1 MPILPRLLPRRVAR
15 LAAALLLALA
25 APLAAAHADGLTL
38 RRVMLSAAGVGYFE
52 YAAEVTGNAELGLDV
67 PLGQVDD
74 VLASLVVFDADGRVA
89 GVSLPGADGEA
100 AAFAGVPFGPP
111 ALDSALAYLNALQG
125 VELSVQGP
133 RPMTGRLLRAEPEP
147 MGEDEPPRT
156 RVTLLT
162 AQGLQQFVLEEAE
175 GVQVA
180 DPALRTRID
189 AAVAA
194 LRGQAAQ
201 EVRHLTLRTEG
212 NGARSLRLAYVAA
225 APLWKTTYRL
235 VLPDA
240 TGDKARLQAWAVF
253 ENVSGTDWNGVE
265 LALQYGNPV
274 TFRQALYRTYFVERP
289 QVPVEVLGRIL
300 PDVDFG
306 AHPVAAAAA
315 PAPAPSGAP
324 ATLAFRK
331 SAAPMAPAMA
341 EPASEAATTE
351 AAESTVFRLPGPVVL
366 GAGQTATLPILDRSV
381 PASRV
386 WLVQEGRPHPLAAV
400 RLVNDT
406 GASLPAGVLTLYD
419 LGAPTP
425 PSPAMR
431 GSAACRPAAAGCS
444 RSRRIC
450 APALTGAPRARPRC
464 ASLTAAAGV
473 LHIHAP
479 RRTTLRITLTAP
491 PTEARALLLEI
502 PRRDDSTLVP
512 EGGSSRG
519 RNRRRLA
526 RSGRLSRRRDRRPW
540 PLNIDRMLAEQTTL
554 LQDSRVLVHDPRRA
568 GPLGAGA
575 RGARACRRPAQP
587 RWPASE
593 AEQAR
598 LTALRTALE
607 QDEERLRKN
616 LAAVAAG
623 PMRCMARW
631 FGRSPRTKSSS
642 HALAGQLA
650 AAAAA
655 AAGASGIA
663 TGGDVVA
670 DLAGARKPRFRSRV

>member
-1 MPILPRLLPRRVAR
+1 MPILPRLLPRRAAR
-15 LAAALLLALA
+15 VAAALLLALV
-25 APLAAAHADGLTL
+25 APLAAARADGLTL

-125 VELSVQGP
+125 VEISVQGP

-147 MGEDEPPRT
+147 MGEKRPPRT

-189 AAVAA
+189 AALAA

-212 NGARSLRLAYVAA
+212 TGARSLRVAYVAG

-300 PDVDFG
+300 PDVDTG
-306 AHPVAAAAA
+306 AHPVAAA

-341 EPASEAATTE
+341 EPASAAATTE

-386 WLVQEGRPHPLAAV
+386 WLVQAGRPHPLAAV

-419 LGAPTP
+419 LGADAAFAGNARLGGVPTG
-425 PSPAMR
+425 
-431 GSAACRPAAAGCS
+431 GSRLLAFAEDLR
-444 RSRRIC
+444 
-450 APALTGAPRARPRC
+450 TGVDWRTARATTL

-473 LHIHAP
+473 LHIQ
-479 RRTTLRITLTAP
+479 RRERTTLRITLTAP
-491 PTEARALLLEI
+491 PTESRVLLLEI
-502 PRRDDSTLVP
+502 PRRDDSTLVA
-512 EGGSSRG
+512 EGAFKPSEET
-519 RNRRRLA
+519 A
-526 RSGRLSRRRDRRPW
+526 AVWHVPVELSAGGTETVV
-540 PLNIDRMLAEQTTL
+540 LHIDRMLAEQTTL
-554 LQDSRVLVHDPRRA
+554 LQDSPVLATILNEQGLSDA
-568 GPLGAGA
+568 
-575 RGARACRRPAQP
+575 ARAALAHV
-587 RWPASE
+587 ASLRSAVAARE

-598 LTALRTALE
+598 LSARRTALE

-616 LAAVAAG
+616 LAVVAAG
-623 PMRCMARW
+623 DALHGSLVR
-631 FGRSPRTKSSS
+631 
-642 HALAGQLA
+642 ALAADEAQLTTLAGEA
-650 AAAAA
+650 AAAEAA
-655 AAGASGIA
+655 LAEARAALQQAVQSLRI
-663 TGGDVVA
+663 
-670 DLAGARKPRFRSRV
+670 

>member
-1 MPILPRLLPRRVAR
+1 MPILPRLLPRRAAR
-15 LAAALLLALA
+15 LAAALLLAVV
-25 APLAAAHADGLTL
+25 APLAAARADGLTL

-111 ALDSALAYLNALQG
+111 ALTSALAYLNALQG

-156 RVTLLT
+156 RVSLLT
-162 AQGLQQFVLEEAE
+162 AQGLQQFVLEDAE

-189 AAVAA
+189 AALAA

-212 NGARSLRLAYVAA
+212 SGARSLRLAYVAA

-300 PDVDFG
+300 PDVDSG
-306 AHPVAAAAA
+306 ARPVAAAAA

-406 GASLPAGVLTLYD
+406 GASLPAGMLTLYD
-419 LGAPTP
+419 LGADAAFAGNARLGGVPTG
-425 PSPAMR
+425 
-431 GSAACRPAAAGCS
+431 GSRLLAFAEDLR
-444 RSRRIC
+444 
-450 APALTGAPRARPRC
+450 TGVDWRTARATTL

-473 LHIHAP
+473 LHIQ
-479 RRTTLRITLTAP
+479 RRERTTLRITLTAP
-491 PTEARALLLEI
+491 PTESRVLLLEI
-502 PRRDDSTLVP
+502 PRRDDSTLVA
-512 EGGSSRG
+512 EGAFKPSEETAAVWRVPVE
-519 RNRRRLA
+519 
-526 RSGRLSRRRDRRPW
+526 LSAGGTETVV
-540 PLNIDRMLAEQTTL
+540 LHIDRMLAEQTTL
-554 LQDSRVLVHDPRRA
+554 LQDSPVLATILNEQGLSDA
-568 GPLGAGA
+568 
-575 RGARACRRPAQP
+575 ARAALAHV
-587 RWPASE
+587 ASLRSAVAARE

-598 LTALRTALE
+598 LTARRTALE

-616 LAAVAAG
+616 LAVVAAG
-623 PMRCMARW
+623 DALHGSLVR
-631 FGRSPRTKSSS
+631 
-642 HALAGQLA
+642 ALAADEAQLATLAGEA
-650 AAAAA
+650 AAAEAA
-655 AAGASGIA
+655 LAEARAALQQAVQSLRI
-663 TGGDVVA
+663 
-670 DLAGARKPRFRSRV
+670 